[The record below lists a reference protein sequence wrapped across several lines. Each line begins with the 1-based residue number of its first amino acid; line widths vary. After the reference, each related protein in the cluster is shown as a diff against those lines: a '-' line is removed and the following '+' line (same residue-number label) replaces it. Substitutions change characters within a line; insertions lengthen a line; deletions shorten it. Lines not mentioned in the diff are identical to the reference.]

1 MKRKQAQ
8 KVTDEPKPPSE
19 DYDEQEPLLKAVGK
33 KKRVVGKYKPSR
45 HSR

>member
-1 MKRKQAQ
+1 MRRKRK
-8 KVTDEPKPPSE
+8 KMIPGGPKLPSE
-19 DYDEQEPLLKAVGK
+19 DYDEGPRPKAKAK